1 MHLFSTHSWH
11 VVHCDPVI
19 TFVFPK
25 FLSTSISRC
34 GTVGLG
40 VLILIFSFFQL
51 QRLSV
56 LYHNHSYILHRL
68 SLSLSLSPDPASA
81 KRYLHRFICV
91 LWWADWQNKQ
101 KKKKNCSGTVCEKRS
116 SSCQILHWDQSG
128 SDSVKNSGWT
138 QSHKQ
143 YDKRVIIFFSFFFHM
158 DPCWTIKHR

>member
-101 KKKKNCSGTVCEKRS
+101 KKKKKLLRYRLWKEKQLMS
-116 SSCQILHWDQSG
+116 NTPLG
-128 SDSVKNSGWT
+128 SKW
-138 QSHKQ
+138 QWQ
-143 YDKRVIIFFSFFFHM
+143 
-158 DPCWTIKHR
+158 C